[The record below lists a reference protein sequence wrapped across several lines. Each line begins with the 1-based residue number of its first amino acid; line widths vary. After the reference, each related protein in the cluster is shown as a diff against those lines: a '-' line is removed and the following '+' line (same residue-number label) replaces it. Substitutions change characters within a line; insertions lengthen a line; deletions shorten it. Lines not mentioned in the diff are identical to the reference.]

1 MGLQEAT
8 TRSQVDVHVLSIWD
22 IFVFLCLGGKGAGW
36 DNEEQ
41 QPVTGMGGKL
51 NTTRFGEGCV
61 PKEHARPRTH
71 LCRSEPAGSWNGPR
85 SSAGG
90 IPP

>member
-41 QPVTGMGGKL
+41 QPVTGTGGKL

-61 PKEHARPRTH
+61 LKEHARPRTH
-71 LCRSEPAGSWNGPR
+71 LCRSEPAGSWNDPR

-90 IPP
+90 TPP